1 MTAARSAGLLL
12 ATLAALAVTL
22 AGCTGAPVRRV
33 TPSPAPPTTA
43 TSKLVNAQA
52 GSTGET
58 RR

>member
-12 ATLAALAVTL
+12 ATLAVTL